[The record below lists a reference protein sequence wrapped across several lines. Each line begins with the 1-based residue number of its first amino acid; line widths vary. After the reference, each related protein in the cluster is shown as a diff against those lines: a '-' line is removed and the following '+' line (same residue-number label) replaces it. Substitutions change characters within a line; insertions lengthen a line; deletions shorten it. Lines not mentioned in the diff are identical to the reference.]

1 VTAGFPAPPGGKVCG
16 PMGSHYRAGEEPTD
30 HDIRRALREVIDTL
44 RGAEVAFLLI
54 GGLSAA
60 AFARPRITDDIDV
73 FVRPAEARRALEALA
88 AAGFDTKEED
98 PYWLFK
104 AWKHGVLVDVIFR
117 STGDLYLDNE
127 MLARGSER
135 EYLGVTAPLV
145 APEDLLVIKALAAA
159 EHSPTHWYDALAVVA
174 RCELDWDYLLGRAR
188 LAGPRR
194 LASLLL
200 FAESIDLAVPAE
212 VIEELFQVVHPAEH
226 RP

>member
-1 VTAGFPAPPGGKVCG
+1 
-16 PMGSHYRAGEEPTD
+16 MGSHYRAGEEPTD
-30 HDIRRALREVIDTL
+30 DDIRRALREVIDAL
-44 RGAEVAFLLI
+44 RGAHVDFLLI
-54 GGLSAA
+54 GGMSTA
-60 AFARPRITDDIDV
+60 AFARPRVTDDIDV
-73 FVRPAEARRALEALA
+73 FVRPAQARPALDALGG
-88 AAGFDTKEED
+88 AGFDTKEED

-117 STGDLYLDNE
+117 STGDLYLDDE

-135 EYLGVTAPLV
+135 EYLGVTAPLI

-159 EHSPTHWYDALAVVA
+159 EHSPNHWYDALAVIG

-188 LAGPRR
+188 RAGPRR

-212 VIEELFQVVHPAEH
+212 VIEELFEVVHPAEH
-226 RP
+226 RS

>member
-1 VTAGFPAPPGGKVCG
+1 
-16 PMGSHYRAGEEPTD
+16 MGSHYRVGEEPTD
-30 HDIRRALREVIDTL
+30 ADIRRALRDVIDTL
-44 RGAEVAFLLI
+44 RGADVAYLLI

-73 FVRPAEARRALEALA
+73 FVRPGEARRALDALG

-98 PYWLFK
+98 PHWLFK

-117 STGDLYLDNE
+117 STGDLYLDDE

-135 EYLGVTAPLV
+135 VYLGVTAPLV

-159 EHSPTHWYDALAVVA
+159 EHSPHHWYDALAVIG
-174 RCELDWDYLLGRAR
+174 RCSLDWEYLLGRAR

-212 VIEELFQVVHPAEH
+212 VIEALFEVVHPVEH
-226 RP
+226 RS

>member
-1 VTAGFPAPPGGKVCG
+1 
-16 PMGSHYRAGEEPTD
+16 MGSHYPEGDEPAD

-44 RGAEVAFLLI
+44 RGADIAFLLI

-73 FVRPAEARRALEALA
+73 FVRPGEARRALDALA
-88 AAGFDTKEED
+88 GAGFDTKEED
-98 PYWLFK
+98 PYWLYK

-117 STGDLYLDNE
+117 STGDLYLDDE

-159 EHSPTHWYDALAVVA
+159 EHSPTHWYDALSVIG

-212 VIEELFQVVHPAEH
+212 VIEELFEVVHPAEH
-226 RP
+226 RDHRS

>member
-1 VTAGFPAPPGGKVCG
+1 
-16 PMGSHYRAGEEPTD
+16 MGSHYRAGEEPTD
-30 HDIRRALREVIDTL
+30 DDIRHALREVIGAL
-44 RGAEVAFLLI
+44 RGADVAFLLI
-54 GGLSAA
+54 GGMSAA

-73 FVRPAEARRALEALA
+73 FVRPAQARRALDALA

-98 PYWLFK
+98 PFWLFK

-117 STGDLYLDNE
+117 STGDLYLDDE

-135 EYLGVTAPLV
+135 DYLGVSTPLV

-159 EHSPTHWYDALAVVA
+159 EHSPNHWYDALAVIG

-212 VIEELFQVVHPAEH
+212 VIEDLFEVVHPVEH
-226 RP
+226 RT

>member
-1 VTAGFPAPPGGKVCG
+1 
-16 PMGSHYRAGEEPTD
+16 MGSHYRAGEEPSD
-30 HDIRRALREVIDTL
+30 DDIRRALREVIDAL
-44 RGAEVAFLLI
+44 RGARVAFLLI

-73 FVRPAEARRALEALA
+73 FVRPAQARRALDALA

-98 PYWLFK
+98 PFWLFK

-117 STGDLYLDNE
+117 STGDLYLDDE

-135 EYLGVTAPLV
+135 DYLGVGAPLV

-159 EHSPTHWYDALAVVA
+159 EHSPNHWYDALSVIG

-212 VIEELFQVVHPAEH
+212 VIEELFEVVHPMEH
-226 RP
+226 RS